1 MRRGLVYAAMDRF
14 VLRALRLHFRGVY
27 LLETEPPD
35 PARPAIVFAN
45 HHYWW
50 DAYLLHAL
58 AREWRPG
65 QARVWMQELTFL
77 PHFAALGAL
86 PFPQDDAVVRAAT
99 IRRTLRE
106 LQTTPT
112 LLFLFPEGELHP
124 APDLLPF
131 GRALYWLR
139 KQLPEVPLYP
149 AAIRMA
155 QGIHQ
160 RPEAQ
165 VLLGRPLGARGEG
178 QAEWLNAA
186 GRDLEQL
193 LEELERRWEKEPLGF
208 RCIIEGALS
217 VDEHRCSGG
226 RDRGSRPRDH
236 RGKGQTGGSPRA

>member
-1 MRRGLVYAAMDRF
+1 MRRGLVYTAMDRF

-35 PARPAIVFAN
+35 PSRPAIVLAN

-65 QARVWMQELTFL
+65 QARVWMRELTPF
-77 PHFAALGAL
+77 PPFAALGAL
-86 PFPQDDAVVRAAT
+86 PFPDGDAVVRATT
-99 IRRTLRE
+99 IRKTLRE

-112 LLFLFPEGELHP
+112 LLFIFPEGELHP
-124 APDLLPF
+124 APGLLPF

-139 KQLPEVPLYP
+139 KQLPEVPMYP

-165 VLLGRPLGARGEG
+165 VLLGRPLSVAGEQQAAWLGAAR
-178 QAEWLNAA
+178 
-186 GRDLEQL
+186 RSVEQL
-193 LEELERRWEKEPLGF
+193 LADLERHWEDEPLSF
-208 RCIIEGALS
+208 RCIVEGRLS
-217 VDEHRCSGG
+217 VDEYRCSGG
-226 RDRGSRPRDH
+226 RH
-236 RGKGQTGGSPRA
+236 RGPRPSDHPGRG

>member
-1 MRRGLVYAAMDRF
+1 MRRGLAYAAMDRF

-35 PARPAIVFAN
+35 PSRPAIVFAN

-65 QARVWMQELTFL
+65 QARVWMRELTSF
-77 PHFAALGAL
+77 PPFAALGAL
-86 PFPQDDAVVRAAT
+86 PFPDGDAVVRAAT
-99 IRRTLRE
+99 IRRTVRE

-112 LLFLFPEGELHP
+112 LLFLFPEGEMHP
-124 APDLLPF
+124 APNLLPF
-131 GRALYWLR
+131 GRALCWLHT
-139 KQLPEVPLYP
+139 QVPGVPLYP

-165 VLLGRPLGARGEG
+165 ILLGQPLSLGYTNEI
-178 QAEWLNAA
+178 EWLDAA
-186 GRDLEQL
+186 RRNVAQL
-193 LEELERRWEKEPLGF
+193 LEELERRWHKEPLSF
-208 RCIIEGALS
+208 RCIVKGRLS
-217 VDEHRCSGG
+217 VDEHQCSGG
-226 RDRGSRPRDH
+226 RERGPKPSDHPSRR
-236 RGKGQTGGSPRA
+236 QAGGSPKA